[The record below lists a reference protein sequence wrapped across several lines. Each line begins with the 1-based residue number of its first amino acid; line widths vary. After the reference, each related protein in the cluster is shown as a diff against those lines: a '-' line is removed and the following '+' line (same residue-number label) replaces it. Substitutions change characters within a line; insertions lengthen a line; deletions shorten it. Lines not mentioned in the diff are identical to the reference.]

1 MRDLLQE
8 VGWTNLG
15 CVPNVPPTS
24 IHLFSWNSLENK
36 ELCVENL
43 NSPWCAEDG
52 LQYVHLTSPQHVL
65 IFHECHINENSLGKY
80 ISFQR
85 LEFEEGGQ
93 LLLLRDSL
101 FPGWVASLKSSS
113 VSRCVFRGEPTD
125 CSSVT
130 LFSLRNSSE
139 IKILELVQCSSCRN
153 NWTESSFHPSSV
165 RLRVQLWV

>member
-65 IFHECHINENSLGKY
+65 IFHECHINENSLRSKGWNLRKEDSCCCCETVY
-80 ISFQR
+80 FQV
-85 LEFEEGGQ
+85 GGVI
-93 LLLLRDSL
+93 RMSC
-101 FPGWVASLKSSS
+101 VLK
-113 VSRCVFRGEPTD
+113 VFI
-125 CSSVT
+125 SVT
-130 LFSLRNSSE
+130 L
-139 IKILELVQCSSCRN
+139 
-153 NWTESSFHPSSV
+153 
-165 RLRVQLWV
+165 RVQRRAHWLFLSNTVFIKEQFRDQNSWACSVFFMQKQLNRK

>member
-1 MRDLLQE
+1 MGDLLQE

-36 ELCVENL
+36 ELCAESL
-43 NSPWCAEDG
+43 NSPIRASYFTTTCSAISWMSYKREQPGKIYFIPKAGIWGRRTVVVAARQFFSRWE
-52 LQYVHLTSPQHVL
+52 VL
-65 IFHECHINENSLGKY
+65 S
-80 ISFQR
+80 
-85 LEFEEGGQ
+85 
-93 LLLLRDSL
+93 
-101 FPGWVASLKSSS
+101 GWVASLKSSS
-113 VSRCVFRGEPTD
+113 LSCCVFRGEPTD

-153 NWTESSFHPSSV
+153 NWTGSSFHPSSV